1 MAVFETPELE
11 LINGKNKIDFSLVT
25 NKETDF

>member
-11 LINGKNKIDFSLVT
+11 LINGKTTIDFSLVT
-25 NKETDF
+25 NKETDL